1 MDLSVQF
8 LINQPK
14 VIQETFDDEVVI
26 INLDS
31 GNYYSLD
38 KVGAELWGFIEQ
50 RATTGEMIE
59 TIARRYEGE
68 RQELEKAIAQFLSE
82 LEQEKII
89 AALTEPDTEA
99 KPRITIESEIGE
111 SEISES
117 ETGESKTDRA
127 TGKPQFEVP
136 VLHKFTDM
144 QELLLL
150 EPIHE
155 VDETGWPHPSPQER

>member
-1 MDLSVQF
+1 MDLSAQF
-8 LINQPK
+8 LINKPK

-38 KVGAELWGFIEQ
+38 KVGAEIWGLIEQ
-50 RATTGEMIE
+50 GTTTGEMIE

-68 RQELEKAIAQFLSE
+68 CLEVEKAVAQFLSE
-82 LEQEKII
+82 LEQENLI
-89 AALTEPDTEA
+89 APITAPQA
-99 KPRITIESEIGE
+99 KGKHGIVPELETAVGQPRF
-111 SEISES
+111 
-117 ETGESKTDRA
+117 DA
-127 TGKPQFEVP
+127 P

-150 EPIHE
+150 DPIHE
-155 VDETGWPHPSPQER
+155 VDETGWPHPSH